1 MLLIRLLFGNT
12 RGMMQIFIRKGV
24 VGVIR
29 YEGCLGNELRD
40 ILGVIGSGMPK
51 AEIVGKRISCHIRNN
66 AHKALLFE
74 QPTKV

>member
-40 ILGVIGSGMPK
+40 ILGVIGYAQG
-51 AEIVGKRISCHIRNN
+51 RNRW
-66 AHKALLFE
+66 K
-74 QPTKV
+74 TD